1 VILCVPVDSV
11 EVVRAATPPL
21 SVRAPNF
28 VVPSMKLTVPTGVP
42 VVVDFTVAVNVTVSP
57 EVDGFADDTT
67 FVVLPALLIT
77 CESTVDVLVENVA
90 LPE

>member
-1 VILCVPVDSV
+1 MLCVPVDRV
-11 EVVRAATPPL
+11 EMVKAATPPL
-21 SVRAPNF
+21 SARFPSF
-28 VVPSMKLTVPTGVP
+28 VVPSMKFTLPTGVP

-67 FVVLPALLIT
+67 LVVLPALLIT
-77 CESTVDVLVENVA
+77 WERTDEVLVENVA